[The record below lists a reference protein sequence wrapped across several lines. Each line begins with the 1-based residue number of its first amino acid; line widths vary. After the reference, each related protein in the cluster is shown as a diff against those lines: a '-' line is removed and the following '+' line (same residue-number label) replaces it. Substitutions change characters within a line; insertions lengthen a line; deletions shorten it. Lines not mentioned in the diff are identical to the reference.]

1 MFFQSSILFRDL
13 VDRIVT
19 KGGAAL
25 IADYGHS
32 GGKATGKKRENEH
45 YKTIKALLA
54 ALADKFDISPGR
66 WQHLR
71 HVSIVSTDR

>member
-1 MFFQSSILFRDL
+1 MFSQSGVLVRDL

-32 GGKATGKKRENEH
+32 GEKGDTLRTFKEHRKEERKR
-45 YKTIKALLA
+45 AL
-54 ALADKFDISPGR
+54 
-66 WQHLR
+66 
-71 HVSIVSTDR
+71 